1 MYQAFLFKTTINL
14 DLRRRDEQ
22 CIKSVIHQL
31 NILWKTEN
39 IYHSWKDVFFIW
51 KNYSVE
57 SVFIIKE
64 KESKLIYPMLPQ
76 YQVSEWY
83 ILWPLINMYRGGVYI
98 IHIMNDKVCIKYTK
112 WFDTEHNLQ
121 KIISLKLPTN
131 MHIYTIILND

>member
-1 MYQAFLFKTTINL
+1 MTISGEVDSFKEFTCNSYSIQCTGYQAFLFKTTINL
-14 DLRRRDEQ
+14 DLRRWDEQ

-57 SVFIIKE
+57 SVFIIQE
-64 KESKLIYPMLPQ
+64 KESKLIYPTLPH

-83 ILWPLINMYRGGVYI
+83 ILWPLINMYILYI
-98 IHIMNDKVCIKYTK
+98 LWMTRYALIHKMIRYRA
-112 WFDTEHNLQ
+112 
-121 KIISLKLPTN
+121 
-131 MHIYTIILND
+131 